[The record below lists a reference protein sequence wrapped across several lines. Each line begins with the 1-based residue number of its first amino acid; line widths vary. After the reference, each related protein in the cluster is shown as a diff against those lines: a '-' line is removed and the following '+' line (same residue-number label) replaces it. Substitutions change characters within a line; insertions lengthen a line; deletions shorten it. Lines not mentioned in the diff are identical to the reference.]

1 MRLAPRSIAGRITL
15 VLISGLFLTLVA
27 SIGVALIGGP
37 FGDDHLRYPRL
48 VGRVATVAAIAGSAP
63 AERRP
68 ELLER
73 VARPPL
79 DAQWSPTAQPPA
91 EAATGLAEPASVAGS
106 SAGARRSWAG
116 RNRDRR

>member
-15 VLISGLFLTLVA
+15 VLIGGLFLTLVA

-48 VGRVATVAAIAGSAP
+48 VGRVATVAAIAGSVP

-68 ELLER
+68 ALLDCR
-73 VARPPL
+73 YLLPQRRRHL
-79 DAQWSPTAQPPA
+79 SPCW
-91 EAATGLAEPASVAGS
+91 LH
-106 SAGARRSWAG
+106 R
-116 RNRDRR
+116 